1 MAHRIGKASM
11 IVADR
16 LVKRFGHHMAVDHV
30 SFTVKRGEV
39 LGFLGPNGAGK
50 STTMRMLAGCLEP
63 DDGAASLAGFDSSLQ
78 RRRAQSYLGY
88 LPEGAP
94 AYPAMTPR
102 GFVRFHLRARGFSGS
117 ALRQAELRALDLT
130 RVGAASDK
138 PIATLSKGYKRR
150 SALAAAIAHDPPIL
164 ILDEPT
170 DGLDPNQKDGVRSL
184 IREMAA
190 YKAIIISTHLLDEV
204 DAICTRAVVIADGRI
219 LADET
224 PGGLAALGEDG
235 TLGSAFRDLTRQTRE
250 SIAAKDTSATRKES
264 AA

>member
-1 MAHRIGKASM
+1 M
-11 IVADR
+11 IVADG
-16 LVKRFGHHMAVDHV
+16 LVKRFGQHVAADRV
-30 SFTVKRGEV
+30 SFEVGRGEV

-63 DDGAASLAGFDSSLQ
+63 DAGKASLAGFDSSLQ
-78 RRRAQSYLGY
+78 RRRAQAYLGY

-102 GFVRFHLRARGFSGS
+102 GYVRFHLRARGFSGR
-117 ALRQAELRALDLT
+117 ALREAETRALDRA
-130 RVGAASDK
+130 RVGAAADK

-150 SALAAAIAHDPPIL
+150 AALAAAIAHDPPVL

-170 DGLDPNQKDGVRSL
+170 DGLDPNQKDGVRAL

-190 YKAIIISTHLLDEV
+190 QKAIIISTHLLGEV
-204 DAICTRAVVIADGRI
+204 EAICTRAVVIADGRI

-224 PGGLAALGEDG
+224 PKGLAAMGPEG
-235 TLGSAFRDLTRQTRE
+235 TIGSAFRALTRSAHE
-250 SIAAKDTSATRKES
+250 SVRARDKSAIRGEAET
-264 AA
+264 